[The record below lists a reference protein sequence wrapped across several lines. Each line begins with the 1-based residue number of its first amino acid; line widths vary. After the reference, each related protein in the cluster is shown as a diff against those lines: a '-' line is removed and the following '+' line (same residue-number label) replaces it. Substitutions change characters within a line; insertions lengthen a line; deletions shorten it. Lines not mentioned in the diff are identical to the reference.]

1 MTKEERTLVCKAVMD
16 LETGHHLLYPRTKEE
31 KEMVAELDLAIS
43 TPAAE
48 RNARQKELFEE
59 YRRCTEQDYKG
70 SILSQVNE
78 SGKGILSFL
87 ADKYGVS
94 RPEVKQATFFYAY
107 NEALISNPDSLKFE
121 EPNNSYQNLIND
133 YIDYTK
139 EFMEVKRETIRQK
152 KITE

>member
-59 YRRCTEQDYKG
+59 YRRCTEPEYKG
-70 SILSQVNE
+70 NGQ
-78 SGKGILSFL
+78 
-87 ADKYGVS
+87 
-94 RPEVKQATFFYAY
+94 Q
-107 NEALISNPDSLKFE
+107 
-121 EPNNSYQNLIND
+121 
-133 YIDYTK
+133 
-139 EFMEVKRETIRQK
+139 
-152 KITE
+152 